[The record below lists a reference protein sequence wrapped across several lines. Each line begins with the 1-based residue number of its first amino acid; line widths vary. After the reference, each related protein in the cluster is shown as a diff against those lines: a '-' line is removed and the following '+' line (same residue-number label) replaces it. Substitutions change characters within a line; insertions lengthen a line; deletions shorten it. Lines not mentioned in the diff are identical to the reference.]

1 MSRKRKNSFYLDFYG
16 SSELLR
22 KIESA
27 GGNVEQAVSKAVARS
42 MEAPKRDMQAF
53 ISSHHL
59 TGMTEDAFGE
69 TPFEWKN
76 GVLNYAVGYD
86 MKKGGIAAL
95 FLDVGT
101 PTMSPSF
108 FINHAVEK
116 NIDKIRDAQQAALRE
131 IFKELI

>member
-1 MSRKRKNSFYLDFYG
+1 MSKKRKNSFYLDFYG
-16 SSELLR
+16 ASDILK
-22 KIESA
+22 KIEAA
-27 GGNVEQAVSKAVARS
+27 GGNVEQAISKAVARS

-108 FINHAVEK
+108 FINRAVER
-116 NIDKIRDAQQAALRE
+116 NIDEIRDTQQKVLKE
-131 IFKELI
+131 IFRGLV

>member
-16 SSELLR
+16 SSDLLK

-42 MEAPKRDMQAF
+42 MEAPKRDMQTF

-76 GVLNYAVGYD
+76 GVLEYAVGYD

-101 PTMSPSF
+101 PTMPPSY

-116 NIDKIRDAQQAALRE
+116 NITEIRDAQQKALKE
-131 IFKELI
+131 IFRGLM

>member
-1 MSRKRKNSFYLDFYG
+1 MPKRKNSFYLDFYG
-16 SSELLR
+16 SSELIR
-22 KIESA
+22 KIEAA

-42 MEAPKRDMQAF
+42 MEAPKRDMQNF
-53 ISSHHL
+53 IASHHL
-59 TGMTEDAFGE
+59 TGMTEGAFGE

-101 PTMSPSF
+101 PTIPPSF
-108 FINHAVEK
+108 FINQAVER
-116 NIDKIRDAQQAALRE
+116 NITRIRDVQQAALKE
-131 IFKELI
+131 IFKGLM